1 VIHVINVKCFS
12 KNPPTTTPGAV
23 VTCNVVS
30 STLHDGI
37 KDSRNGMYTNIA
49 AITDTSTTPTT
60 TTTTT

>member
-1 VIHVINVKCFS
+1 MIHVKYVKCSS

-37 KDSRNGMYTNIA
+37 KDSRNGMYKNIA
-49 AITDTSTTPTT
+49 AITDTPTT
-60 TTTTT
+60 TTTTTT